1 MIRDYD
7 PVRHRQQ
14 LRACVVELQD
24 SERSIERALPEGQ
37 QMADAYLAFLLDRCT
52 KASGK
57 IFVAEIGDVVVG
69 FAGVLAEVLPEQ
81 PDEDQAAYAYI
92 SDLVVLPSYRRQGI
106 ARELL
111 RHAEAYAGAR
121 GAKLLRIGVLA
132 KNRIARDLYGK
143 LGFEDYQLQLVKKL
157 S

>member
-1 MIRDYD
+1 
-7 PVRHRQQ
+7 
-14 LRACVVELQD
+14 
-24 SERSIERALPEGQ
+24 
-37 QMADAYLAFLLDRCT
+37 
-52 KASGK
+52 
-57 IFVAEIGDVVVG
+57 
-69 FAGVLAEVLPEQ
+69 VLAEVLPEQ